1 MKKKFNS
8 LDYIII
14 LFLCLAVAGG
24 AWYLY
29 KKSGA
34 EAVSA
39 ANHKITFNVEVT
51 KKKFSV
57 CSSYTV
63 GSAITFGT
71 SSTGTGTV
79 KDVEIYESETI
90 QADILAGEFVKSK
103 AYDYYDAVI
112 TVECMGEVSD
122 RYIKCRDE
130 VLPVGKE
137 IVFQGNGFVG
147 KGYIVNV
154 QVEEN
159 SNVL

>member
-1 MKKKFNS
+1 MKKNFNS
-8 LDYIII
+8 VDYIII
-14 LFLCLAVAGG
+14 LFLCLAVIGG
-24 AWYLY
+24 GWYLY
-29 KKSGA
+29 KNS
-34 EAVSA
+34 SA
-39 ANHKITFNVEVT
+39 KKTTASNHKITFSIEVT
-51 KKKFSV
+51 KKKFNV

-63 GSAITFGT
+63 GSAVTFGT

-79 KDVEIYESETI
+79 TDVEIYESETI

-122 RYIKCRDE
+122 GYIRCHE
-130 VLPVGKE
+130 ESLPVGKE

-159 SNVL
+159 GNV